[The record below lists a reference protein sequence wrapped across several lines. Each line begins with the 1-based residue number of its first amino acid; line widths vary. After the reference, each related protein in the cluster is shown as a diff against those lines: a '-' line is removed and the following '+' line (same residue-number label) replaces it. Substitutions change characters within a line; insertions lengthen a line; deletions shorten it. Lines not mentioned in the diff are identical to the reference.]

1 VTVLEN
7 NKRRPKQIQILG
19 SSFLSFIL
27 NSTVRFFIPVL
38 LPFFIVSLNISVYLG
53 SLLITAYWVGYTL
66 FQIPSGIIGDRFGAA
81 RVNKISF
88 ILLTITFP
96 FIYIMRQS
104 YIDLII
110 IQGLLGTFSA
120 FIYITDASLVQKWAQ
135 SKERASYVGLYQT
148 GFFVGASFGEF
159 LVLDTF
165 RISLITPFI
174 VIFSLLVAVSILNLI
189 FVRDPLITEVKTVGK
204 ISRDIVYV
212 CLIRFSAGFSY
223 IGFLSLFSSFIV
235 FDHISSFSNAYTLS
249 WIPAIGGVIGSP
261 IGGYLSR
268 RHARGKPIFSIFP
281 SALIGLSLFALP
293 YLSVSFVF
301 ILSSLTGFF
310 YGLYAGPSM
319 SMASDVSGGDGNV
332 SASSGIINFSS
343 QIGGSISPIIVGYLF
358 VIYGNFSL
366 AFGIIGVT
374 SLIFL
379 IPPFLKYL
387 K

>member
-1 VTVLEN
+1 MAQYDPGGR
-7 NKRRPKQIQILG
+7 K
-19 SSFLSFIL
+19 S
-27 NSTVRFFIPVL
+27 
-38 LPFFIVSLNISVYLG
+38 
-53 SLLITAYWVGYTL
+53 
-66 FQIPSGIIGDRFGAA
+66 
-81 RVNKISF
+81 NKISF

-212 CLIRFSAGFSY
+212 CLMIY
-223 IGFLSLFSSFIV
+223 INGKVIVSSMNEILL
-235 FDHISSFSNAYTLS
+235 TLAA
-249 WIPAIGGVIGSP
+249 PN
-261 IGGYLSR
+261 L
-268 RHARGKPIFSIFP
+268 
-281 SALIGLSLFALP
+281 
-293 YLSVSFVF
+293 
-301 ILSSLTGFF
+301 
-310 YGLYAGPSM
+310 
-319 SMASDVSGGDGNV
+319 
-332 SASSGIINFSS
+332 
-343 QIGGSISPIIVGYLF
+343 SPIIPD
-358 VIYGNFSL
+358 
-366 AFGIIGVT
+366 GIWNKV
-374 SLIFL
+374 
-379 IPPFLKYL
+379 
-387 K
+387 